1 MNEIYV
7 AFHRY
12 FEIVEVNSAELLEE
26 VYRLRYRVYCLENK
40 FLDLA
45 NYPDEMERDE
55 YDFHSAHILL
65 KHRPSGCFIGTARM
79 VLQDK
84 IDPYKAFP
92 VEKYLQVDQNLMDIN
107 KLLRQNIA
115 EISRFAVLH
124 QFSRR
129 RLDQYENENGPHDKN
144 NAVERRCFPNVF
156 LALAVGVFQMSAA
169 HNIKYWVS
177 AMNPVLNR
185 LLGYYGLGLHPIG
198 PLVDYHGMRRPYF
211 IKLDNT
217 LQGLYQDRHDIWE
230 LVTDCGKVYP
240 HPKTDTESALVYGNR
255 LNRQSFANDLANS

>member
-7 AFHRY
+7 AFHEY
-12 FEIVEVNSAELLEE
+12 FEIVEVDSVALLEE
-26 VYRLRYRVYCLENK
+26 VYQLRYRVYCIENK
-40 FLDLA
+40 FLDLT
-45 NYPDEMERDE
+45 NYPDGMEKDE
-55 YDFHSAHILL
+55 YDHHSVHILL

-79 VLQDK
+79 VLQDRL
-84 IDPYKAFP
+84 DPYKAFP
-92 VEKYLQVDQNLMDIN
+92 VEKYLQVDTGLMDIN
-107 KLLRQNIA
+107 KLPRQKIA

-129 RLDQYENENGPHDKN
+129 RLDKATKQGRL
-144 NAVERRCFPNVF
+144 NAKDESMLDRRRFPNVF

-169 HNIKYWVS
+169 RDVKYWLS

-198 PLVDYHGMRRPYF
+198 PLIDYHGMRRPYF
-211 IKLDNT
+211 VKLNKV
-217 LQGLYQDRHDIWE
+217 LRGLYQDHRDIWE

-240 HPKTDTESALVYGNR
+240 YPKTYIEPARTYDNR
-255 LNRQSFANDLANS
+255 LSRPNLASG